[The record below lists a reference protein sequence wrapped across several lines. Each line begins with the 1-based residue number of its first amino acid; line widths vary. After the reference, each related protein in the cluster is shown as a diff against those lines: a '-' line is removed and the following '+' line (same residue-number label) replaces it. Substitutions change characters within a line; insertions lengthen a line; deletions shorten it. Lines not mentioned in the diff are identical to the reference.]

1 MEWKIL
7 NHPDQLDEITVLSY
21 QLPQYIFKHSTR
33 CSISTVAKNRL
44 EKGVVENTK
53 IYYLDLLA
61 YRSIS
66 NEVSARWNIVHQSPQ
81 LLRIESGICTYHESH
96 LEINPEEIVSY

>member
-1 MEWKIL
+1 MEWKTL
-7 NHPDQLDEITVLSY
+7 HHPNQLDEIANLSH
-21 QLPQYIFKHSTR
+21 QGPQYIFKHSTR

-44 EKGVVENTK
+44 EKGVPAMTY

-66 NEVSARWNIVHQSPQ
+66 DEISSRWNVTHQSPQ
-81 LLRIESGICTYHESH
+81 LLKIENGLCSYHASH
-96 LEINPEEIVSY
+96 LEISPEEVVGY